1 MPILNDDTTQ
11 LTPGRQ
17 TDEVSLSP
25 TGTGGLKASLD
36 GLQARLAVPSR
47 YEVIAELGRGGMG
60 IVYKVR
66 DIETCE
72 VMALKILKPEIAAD
86 PAMRESL
93 RKEVCLARKVTHK
106 NVCRIHEF
114 TRSETTACISMEY
127 VDGESLLSKLQRR
140 GALSATEAVKIARQ
154 ICAGLSEAHAQGI
167 VHRDLKP
174 ANIVVASDKTVK
186 IMDFGIAR
194 LSRETAD
201 TTGGL
206 AGTPAYMAPEQL
218 EMRPVTARTD
228 IYALGLVL
236 YEIVTGEPAFTG
248 ESAIALA
255 LQQIRQAP
263 QRPSAVM
270 PTISARFDS
279 AILKCLEKDPAKR
292 FASVDELA
300 AALEKAALPVSMP
313 SKPIVNFE
321 PAKAAATQIGR
332 AALADLILLGNK
344 IETGARQLKQTTKP
358 KIEEWIALVRK
369 QDWRS
374 KPSPKMQA
382 VMFAGTLFAAALI
395 FGLAMRQPTHAAQRT
410 PLQGAKSA
418 LSQSAPAVTAPT
430 QPESPFDAKE
440 FEFNRAAPAYES
452 GAGDATTDHSA
463 KEAATTAKAPQV
475 VARNAGVARKP
486 QTEPRVAQAHSQS
499 TVAKESLAPTAP
511 AANSFAVVDASAPE
525 IPLDLEPLPTNALVL
540 QPAAPVTAAAQP
552 NAAADA
558 KPDAEASYL
567 EVGSFNDA
575 SWADDAVKQLSQLG
589 FAAISVHK
597 THLWMQSYHVEVGPF
612 KTPAEMEAAE
622 KQLAAKGFK
631 SHPVK

>member
-11 LTPGRQ
+11 LTPGKQ
-17 TDEVSLSP
+17 VEEISLSP
-25 TGTGGLKASLD
+25 SGTGGLKASLD

-47 YEVIAELGRGGMG
+47 YEVLAELGRGGMG

-114 TRSETTACISMEY
+114 TRTETTAGISMEY

-140 GALSATEAVKIARQ
+140 GALSAVDAVEIARQ

-174 ANIVVASDKTVK
+174 ANIVVGHDKTVK

-194 LSRETAD
+194 LSRDTAD

-218 EMRPVTARTD
+218 EMQPVTARTD
-228 IYALGLVL
+228 IYSFGLML
-236 YEIVTGEPAFTG
+236 YEMVTGEPAFTG
-248 ESAIALA
+248 ENAIALA
-255 LQQIRQAP
+255 LQQIRQMP

-270 PTISARFDS
+270 PTISARLDS

-300 AALEKAALPVSMP
+300 AALEKAMLPVSTP
-313 SKPIVNFE
+313 SKPIVNWA
-321 PAKAAATQIGR
+321 PAKYAATQIGR
-332 AALADLILLGNK
+332 AALADLIRLGNRV
-344 IETGARQLKQTTKP
+344 ETGARHLKQTTKP
-358 KIEEWIALVRK
+358 MLQEWIALMRK
-369 QDWRS
+369 QDWRA

-382 VMFAGTLFAAALI
+382 AMFAGTLFAAAGV

-410 PLQGAKSA
+410 QPSQLVASA
-418 LSQSAPAVTAPT
+418 LRQSALVVAASDQPA
-430 QPESPFDAKE
+430 SPFDAKE
-440 FEFNRAAPAYES
+440 FEFDQAAPADETDTASARADDSAKQSVTS
-452 GAGDATTDHSA
+452 GMAAQPEHTSSGIAKKRPQAAALRSNTQPNASQAVPAAAPNANPVPTVTADALTIPIDDRRNVSTELLALEPAVPVTATPQPNPATETKPDGDAT
-463 KEAATTAKAPQV
+463 
-475 VARNAGVARKP
+475 
-486 QTEPRVAQAHSQS
+486 
-499 TVAKESLAPTAP
+499 
-511 AANSFAVVDASAPE
+511 
-525 IPLDLEPLPTNALVL
+525 
-540 QPAAPVTAAAQP
+540 
-552 NAAADA
+552 
-558 KPDAEASYL
+558 YL

-575 SWADDAVKQLSQLG
+575 SWADDAAKQLSQLG
-589 FAAISVHK
+589 FSAMSVHK
-597 THLWMQSYHVEVGPF
+597 AHLWMQSYHVEVGPF
-612 KTPAEMEAAE
+612 KTTAEMDAAE
-622 KQLAAKGFK
+622 KQLTAKGFK
-631 SHPVK
+631 SHAVK